1 MSTLLDEINLSN
13 LMAQHYDFDLSRP
26 LPDSGQRQIFAS
38 EAQSSLENA
47 LSFDIQ
53 VPNGRWTLR
62 MAYQEAPFPFWLK
75 VVRFGLVVSFSAVL
89 SLALYGRLR
98 NARQRRW
105 ADQDLRASEV
115 RFRVLC
121 AAVPIRIYQA
131 DGDGLCTY
139 TNNKWTEITGLT
151 AEDSLGDG

>member
-75 VVRFGLVVSFSAVL
+75 LVRFGLVVSFSAVL
-89 SLALYGRLR
+89 PGFI
-98 NARQRRW
+98 
-105 ADQDLRASEV
+105 RAAPQ
-115 RFRVLC
+115 C
-121 AAVPIRIYQA
+121 QAAQV
-131 DGDGLCTY
+131 G
-139 TNNKWTEITGLT
+139 
-151 AEDSLGDG
+151 

>member
-1 MSTLLDEINLSN
+1 M
-13 LMAQHYDFDLSRP
+13 
-26 LPDSGQRQIFAS
+26 
-38 EAQSSLENA
+38 
-47 LSFDIQ
+47 
-53 VPNGRWTLR
+53 
-62 MAYQEAPFPFWLK
+62 
-75 VVRFGLVVSFSAVL
+75 VVSFSAVL

-121 AAVPIRIYQA
+121 AAAPIRIYQA